1 MLAVLEVEFTFLH
14 FVGLWQV
21 NAYIYVTFYILCAN
35 VYVLKGCFFKLCLY
49 IKKYKCRFFII
60 IYTVYIYIC
69 IYIYIYI
76 YGNAEFLLVRELLSF
91 NFLNLPNQIV
101 ESVCF
106 DSKN

>member
-1 MLAVLEVEFTFLH
+1 M
-14 FVGLWQV
+14 QV
-21 NAYIYVTFYILCAN
+21 FHHNIYC
-35 VYVLKGCFFKLCLY
+35 
-49 IKKYKCRFFII
+49 
-60 IYTVYIYIC
+60 IY